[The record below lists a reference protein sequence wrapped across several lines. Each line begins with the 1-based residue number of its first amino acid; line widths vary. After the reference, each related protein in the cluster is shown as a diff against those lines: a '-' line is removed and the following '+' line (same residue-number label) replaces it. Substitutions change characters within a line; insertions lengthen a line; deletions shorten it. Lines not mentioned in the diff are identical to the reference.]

1 LPSEYAQFAS
11 SAVSGAAPG
20 AAAGLVAAATGLIR
34 TDAPKDENRKRRVRV
49 IDLMDVLL
57 NVFFIS
63 FVITFVRF
71 FVITF
76 FMYGRSR

>member
-1 LPSEYAQFAS
+1 M
-11 SAVSGAAPG
+11 
-20 AAAGLVAAATGLIR
+20 VAAATGLIR